1 MKLNPYKLIH
11 FFIDKKDGMLKV
23 SIPDII
29 KDEVNIEID
38 DYQLSIT
45 IK

>member
-1 MKLNPYKLIH
+1 MKLNPYKLIS
-11 FFIDKKDGMLKV
+11 FQIEKDGMLKARV
-23 SIPDII
+23 PDII

-38 DYQLSIT
+38 EYQLSIT

>member
-23 SIPDII
+23 HLPDVIQH
-29 KDEVNIEID
+29 EVSIEID
-38 DYQLSIT
+38 DHELNIT

>member
-11 FFIDKKDGMLKV
+11 FFIDKKDGMLKAHV
-23 SIPDII
+23 PDII
-29 KDEVNIEID
+29 KDEVSIEID
-38 DYQLSIT
+38 DHELNIT

>member
-11 FFIDKKDGMLKV
+11 FFIKDGMLKV

-38 DYQLSIT
+38 EYQLFIT

>member
-23 SIPDII
+23 RVPDVIQH
-29 KDEVNIEID
+29 EVNIEID
-38 DYQLSIT
+38 EYQLSIT

>member
-23 SIPDII
+23 HVPDII
-29 KDEVNIEID
+29 KDEVSIEID
-38 DYQLSIT
+38 EYQLSIT